1 MFLQQRTHDIALN
14 SFAFAVD
21 QAHFTITSL
30 LALLEIFFDD
40 ARNVFG
46 LKGMEIKGVGQRN
59 GHGFAEGR
67 SRIASRAISF
77 FFLVA
82 LRHKEEGKK
91 LFLPSL
97 SVNRNLAFQLIPTF
111 VALQTAA
118 GFCQRSLDDRNV
130 DEFFVAWLIIC
141 FDRA

>member
-21 QAHFTITSL
+21 QAHFAITSL

-59 GHGFAEGR
+59 GHGFAERR

-82 LRHKEEGKK
+82 LRHKKEGKK

-97 SVNRNLAFQLIPTF
+97 SVNRNLAVQLIPTF
-111 VALQTAA
+111 VAFQTAA

>member
-21 QAHFTITSL
+21 QAHFAITSP

-67 SRIASRAISF
+67 SRFASEAITF

-82 LRHKEEGKK
+82 LRHKKEGKK

-97 SVNRNLAFQLIPTF
+97 SVNRNLAVQLIPTF
-111 VALQTAA
+111 VAFQTAA

>member
-46 LKGMEIKGVGQRN
+46 LKGMEIKSVGQRN
-59 GHGFAEGR
+59 GYGFAKGR

-77 FFLVA
+77 FFPVA
-82 LRHKEEGKK
+82 LRHKKEGKK

-111 VALQTAA
+111 VAFQTAA
-118 GFCQRSLDDRNV
+118 GFCQRSLDDR
-130 DEFFVAWLIIC
+130 DIDKFFVAWLIIC

>member
-1 MFLQQRTHDIALN
+1 MGFQHGWIGAAMFFNWD
-14 SFAFAVD
+14 
-21 QAHFTITSL
+21 
-30 LALLEIFFDD
+30 E
-40 ARNVFG
+40 
-46 LKGMEIKGVGQRN
+46 LKKMMVVIQEACGRAVGQRN

-67 SRIASRAISF
+67 SRFASEAITF

-82 LRHKEEGKK
+82 LRHKKEGKK

-97 SVNRNLAFQLIPTF
+97 SVNRNLAVQLIPTF

-118 GFCQRSLDDRNV
+118 GFCQRRLDDRNV